1 MKTTMKRM
9 LSFLLCLVLM
19 MGAVMPAFASM
30 KLVGKAEKKKWT
42 SYFNDSVNVIKT
54 DMPKAKVI
62 YNNFLP
68 ESGITVG
75 SKSAGD
81 KIDEELEKYLVPILE
96 GMFNTR
102 SSMAKSFI
110 RTLLGNGGT
119 QVESLELNRGTLRD
133 KSVPVYGKTYV
144 SKLKAAEDF
153 DIILDIPDGKKKP
166 ANIAVTFQDKT
177 LKKAKKSSIGR
188 AFYLPSGTIDPMLI
202 SGERS
207 KYADRLDGAKLTDF
221 KIRNAKLVTKYNAKG
236 RVTYYGSSI
245 TYDFAISFKDMMN
258 LLSAV
263 LGYDFYAAAINTVNT
278 ILTNLQQQGVAAD
291 QVLED
296 RKIYITY
303 CCQVEIKDIDFTP
316 RKFGDIDDDGKVTTE
331 DARTALRHALG
342 MELIKV
348 SDGQV
353 YADVDFDGDINTEDA
368 RLILRMALGMDPK
381 FSKVPEGKKIRIAQK
396 EDEPEDDS
404 GTTDPNKPSDEGNG
418 GLLPDD
424 FDPVIKLSDIAQDV
438 FNYIGVVEDAEGN
451 AQDYIS
457 QFIEAIK
464 GSVQE
469 KEEKKP

>member
-1 MKTTMKRM
+1 MKTNTKRI

-19 MGAVMPAFASM
+19 LGVVMPVFASP
-30 KLVGKAEKKKWT
+30 KVVGKSEKKKWT
-42 SYFNDSVNVIKT
+42 SYFNNSVNVIKT

-81 KIDEELEKYLVPILE
+81 KIDEEMEKFLIPVLE

-102 SSMAKSFI
+102 SSTAKSFV

-133 KSVPVYGKTYV
+133 NSVPVYGKKYV
-144 SKLKAAEDF
+144 SALKSAEDF
-153 DIILDIPDGKKKP
+153 DIILDIAKGKKKP
-166 ANIAVTFQDKT
+166 TNIAVIFQDKT
-177 LKKAKKSSIGR
+177 LAKAKKSSIGK
-188 AFYLPSGTIDPMLI
+188 AFYLPSGAINPMLI
-202 SGERS
+202 SGDRT

-221 KIRNAKLVTKYNAKG
+221 KIQNAKLVTKYNAKG

-245 TYDFAISFKDMMN
+245 TYSFAISFKDMMN

-263 LGYDFYAAAINTVNT
+263 LGYDFYAAAMNTVNT

-291 QVLED
+291 QVLAE

-303 CCQVEIKDIDFTP
+303 CCQVEIKDLDFTA

-342 MELIKV
+342 LELIKN

-368 RLILRMALGMDPK
+368 RLILRMALGMDPT
-381 FSKVPEGKKIRIAQK
+381 FSKVPKGKKIKIVQK

-404 GTTDPNKPSDEGNG
+404 ENTDPNKPADEGDG

-438 FNYIGVVEDAEGN
+438 FTYIGIVEDTEGG

-457 QFIEAIK
+457 QFIDAIK
-464 GSVQE
+464 GSV
-469 KEEKKP
+469 KENEGKKK